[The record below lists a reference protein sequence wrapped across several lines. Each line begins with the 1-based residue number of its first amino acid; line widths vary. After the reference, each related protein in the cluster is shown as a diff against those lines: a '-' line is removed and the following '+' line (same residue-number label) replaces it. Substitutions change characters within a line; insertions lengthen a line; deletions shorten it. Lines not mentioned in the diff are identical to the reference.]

1 MRITPDQ
8 CRGAR
13 ALLQMTQEQL
23 AALSGVSLRT
33 IAHFEKGERQPIP
46 ANIAAL
52 RRAFEEAG
60 IEFIPENGGGA
71 GVRFR
76 TPRSLPS

>member
-23 AALSGVSLRT
+23 AASSGVSLRT
-33 IAHFEKGERQPIP
+33 ISHFEKGERTLIP
-46 ANIAAL
+46 ANNAAL

-60 IEFIPENGGGA
+60 VEFIPENGGGV

-76 TPRSLPS
+76 TPR